1 MNDNMCR
8 RFLVVRN
15 SFPDQLNRE
24 GKYYFN
30 DDKNFNK
37 YCNNNC
43 DDDLDKINA
52 GCLLLFN
59 ELFGSIYSFNN
70 HAKNNIDAV
79 YYIIIWLSYMLSL
92 KSHNNIT
99 NLNDFYN
106 QYINKNEKY
115 KQSITGVTEYNS
127 YKEIIDKKMDLLNMD
142 NNIISKF
149 YAPFK
154 LLYEMYT
161 NFDENT
167 SNCKTCSGNAY
178 QFFEKYKELN
188 GDSNNNDS
196 SPYRKILSRLST
208 DYNNLKNK
216 CKGVN
221 DSDFPTLP
229 EIKTTKSSVK
239 SSEQAEKISKQTVQ
253 KIIQSSAQSSE
264 VTSSNSSIGNK
275 LFTVLSIFGAI
286 AFFLGISYKYS
297 LFGFRKRSQKQN
309 LRENQK
315 NKE

>member
-1 MNDNMCR
+1 MNDSMCR

-15 SFPDQLNRE
+15 SFPDQLVNGE
-24 GKYYFN
+24 YKIN
-30 DDKNFNK
+30 DDQHFKQ
-37 YCNNNC
+37 YCSNQKC
-43 DDDLDKINA
+43 DKDIDKINA

-59 ELFGSIYSFNN
+59 ELFGSTYSFNN

-178 QFFEKYKELN
+178 QFVEKYKELN
-188 GDSNNNDS
+188 GDSNNNDT

-221 DSDFPTLP
+221 DSDFPILP
-229 EIKTTKSSVK
+229 EIKTTKSFVK
-239 SSEQAEKISKQTVQ
+239 SSEETAQ
-253 KIIQSSAQSSE
+253 KIIQSSVQSSE

-297 LFGFRKRSQKQN
+297 LFGFRKRSQKQH
-309 LRENQK
+309 LRG
-315 NKE
+315 